1 MPTELEE
8 LQDRL
13 NDHGK
18 IAFQH
23 LFSALYAEIADANM
37 DVQGDRDFLLNA
49 FVRLL
54 EGDEVCAAACIIP
67 DTIFGVKLLLA
78 TNQNEQQSL
87 HLRVL
92 VNVYW
97 KQISDYIVELLA
109 SVELWNEDNSTC
121 LFTSEDPIARYDSR
135 DDNFH
140 VHYGPNKPLEIP
152 LNIRLL
158 SHFNS
163 DSLTFTFTNLFED
176 QQLSREWKENA
187 RALQREVRSEI
198 EPTLVWNTVISC
210 GPLESIGSIMVRL
223 LVILSWASFPNLLQR
238 CGRYFVEELHKLYL
252 SELSFLLYRVL
263 IRSFHRLD
271 LKPHLNIDKEPT
283 QGTEEVKRMSEKLVY
298 TFNTNANG
306 MRVSDCAFLSRQQ
319 VDEFLNEQLAG
330 DLRNQAMFPTYFTYL
345 KKRKM
350 RRVRKTIRNH
360 FINLSWIHTSMF
372 DQEPLLQQLTTQLRK
387 RADVHQQAKDLVE
400 VLDSS
405 GRNNDIHAEMKVL
418 SALQDKECSPLGGS
432 VGISKGPC
440 KLCEYSMVHL
450 FGDEQKRNLHV
461 PPPSKNLFPRW
472 TIPNRM
478 SWEQFFGP
486 VYSQWTY
493 FLEHARLLQ
502 PDDNFGNLY
511 DLIKYLV
518 SNLGHMNER
527 LITGDKLMDSR
538 SMEQLLRIE

>member
-1 MPTELEE
+1 
-8 LQDRL
+8 
-13 NDHGK
+13 
-18 IAFQH
+18 
-23 LFSALYAEIADANM
+23 
-37 DVQGDRDFLLNA
+37 
-49 FVRLL
+49 
-54 EGDEVCAAACIIP
+54 
-67 DTIFGVKLLLA
+67 
-78 TNQNEQQSL
+78 
-87 HLRVL
+87 
-92 VNVYW
+92 
-97 KQISDYIVELLA
+97 
-109 SVELWNEDNSTC
+109 
-121 LFTSEDPIARYDSR
+121 
-135 DDNFH
+135 
-140 VHYGPNKPLEIP
+140 
-152 LNIRLL
+152 
-158 SHFNS
+158 
-163 DSLTFTFTNLFED
+163 
-176 QQLSREWKENA
+176 
-187 RALQREVRSEI
+187 
-198 EPTLVWNTVISC
+198 
-210 GPLESIGSIMVRL
+210 
-223 LVILSWASFPNLLQR
+223 
-238 CGRYFVEELHKLYL
+238 LHKLYL

-271 LKPHLNIDKEPT
+271 LKPHLNTDTEPT
-283 QGTEEVKRMSEKLVY
+283 QGTEEVKRMSENLVC
-298 TFNTNANG
+298 TFNKSANG

-319 VDEFLNEQLAG
+319 VDEFLNEQVAG
-330 DLRNQAMFPTYFTYL
+330 DLRNQAMFPTYFKYL

-387 RADVHQQAKDLVE
+387 RVDVHQQAKDLVE

-440 KLCEYSMVHL
+440 KLCEYSMVRL

-478 SWEQFFGP
+478 SWEQFFWP

-502 PDDNFGNLY
+502 PDDNFGDRY

-518 SNLGHMNER
+518 SNLGHMNKR
-527 LITGDKLMDSR
+527 LITGDKSMDSR
-538 SMEQLLRIE
+538 SMERLLSYQHGSSVC